1 MKRAAMIGVL
11 AAALAAV
18 GGTAGAQ
25 ENSDPYWA
33 RPVQPD
39 LAEKLYPGFAALL
52 GESGRVRLFCPI
64 EGDGHPYLCQVVEE
78 APRGMGFGAAARITV
93 ASAEVGARRVD
104 GVVIP
109 GSVETTVRFIMHDDF
124 GPIGGWTG
132 PEPTPSTL
140 ALARRM
146 VAELVENGMSPPSY
160 RDQMMDGLD
169 YDRHA
174 VVGPWLDEL
183 FPRDEARE
191 QEVMAIQMAR
201 LFDEDTLRRIH
212 AGETV
217 DWPSEE
223 EFYAA
228 CPDPTPEE
236 RAATAELR
244 RRYCER
250 YECGT
255 DPMAAPA

>member
-18 GGTAGAQ
+18 GGAAGAQ

-52 GESGRVRLFCPI
+52 GESGRVTVFCPL
-64 EGDGHPYLCQVVEE
+64 EGDGHLYLCRVVDE
-78 APRGMGFGAAARITV
+78 APRGLGFGAAARVMV
-93 ASAEVGARRVD
+93 ASAEVGAARVD
-104 GVVIP
+104 GVIVAS
-109 GSVETTVRFIMHDDF
+109 SVQTTVRFVMPDDAD
-124 GPIGGWTG
+124 PIGGWTG

-140 ALARRM
+140 ALARQM
-146 VAELVENGMSPPSY
+146 VDELIESGKAPPPY

-169 YDRHA
+169 HDRRA

-183 FPRDEARE
+183 LPRDEARE
-191 QEVMAIQMAR
+191 REVTALQMAR
-201 LFDEDTLRRIH
+201 LFDENALRRIR
-212 AGETV
+212 AGKTV
-217 DWPSEE
+217 DWPSED
-223 EFYAA
+223 EFHAA
-228 CPDPTPEE
+228 CPDFTPAE
-236 RAATAELR
+236 RAAIAELR

-250 YECGT
+250 YECGLGPT
-255 DPMAAPA
+255 VAPT